1 MVNQHTS
8 FKQYYNSVVQL
19 REAAKTAPKIAI
31 KYSCK
36 KYCKVPI
43 VTESGRDFISLK
55 PKDIISVVWE
65 SLEDHKKINK
75 IIVTT
80 DDINES
86 VAIDWHLEKIK
97 NWLTNNTS
105 EVVNPFK

>member
-8 FKQYYNSVVQL
+8 FKQYYNSVLQL
-19 REAAKTAPKIAI
+19 REAAKAAPKIAI

-55 PKDIISVVWE
+55 PKDIISVIWE
-65 SLEDHKKINK
+65 SLEEQDRINK
-75 IIVTT
+75 VIITT
-80 DDINES
+80 DDINAPVS
-86 VAIDWHLEKIK
+86 IDWHMEKIK
-97 NWLTNNTS
+97 KWLSNNTS
-105 EVVNPFK
+105 QIIDSLK